1 MMTGPAKTQM
11 TLLESMRD
19 DATFPNVRVRHDPR
33 PCHPWRSG
41 VACEARR
48 SLGWRDYACGRS
60 SSCMETIRTKATSLS
75 VNVMTCDS
83 CPRSC

>member
-33 PCHPWRSG
+33 PWLARQDEAWVGEITLAVDRLHAWKPFAQKQLPYRS
-41 VACEARR
+41 
-48 SLGWRDYACGRS
+48 
-60 SSCMETIRTKATSLS
+60 M
-75 VNVMTCDS
+75 
-83 CPRSC
+83 